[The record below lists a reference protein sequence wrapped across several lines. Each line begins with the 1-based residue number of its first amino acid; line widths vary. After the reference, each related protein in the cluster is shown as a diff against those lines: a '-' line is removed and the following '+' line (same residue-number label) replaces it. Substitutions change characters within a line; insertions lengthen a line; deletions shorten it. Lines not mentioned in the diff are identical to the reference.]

1 MGFRVERHEYATA
14 VEAMLKL
21 AQMYCGG
28 SRVAAQVLLSAYNGD
43 HYQLDVADM
52 RVLSRENHDYAMAV
66 IQGRYDTNLE
76 PHNLVVDGDQ
86 IFQDLCV
93 QYQGLRLSNRSKL
106 RCTSCKGTGTVYRDD
121 VDEDGTSCHSCAGT
135 GRVCECEAR

>member
-1 MGFRVERHEYATA
+1 MGFRVERHEYAAA

-43 HYQLDVADM
+43 HYQLDVTDM

-76 PHNLVVDGDQ
+76 PHNFVVNGDQ
-86 IFQDLCV
+86 IFKDLCCR
-93 QYQGLRLSNRSKL
+93 YHWLRQSNRSKV
-106 RCTSCKGTGTVYRDD
+106 RCP
-121 VDEDGTSCHSCAGT
+121 
-135 GRVCECEAR
+135 